1 MTGIEPAY
9 SAWEGRAYP
18 PVREEPRTRSYW
30 ASIVDSGWRSTGRP
44 RTTLAVMTPNLTM
57 PKYVD
62 GLNIVGQTVRVLCSF
77 TGRSVNRSR
86 SHLSVMGA
94 DSGCNSR

>member
-1 MTGIEPAY
+1 VWPTIFNP
-9 SAWEGRAYP
+9 
-18 PVREEPRTRSYW
+18 
-30 ASIVDSGWRSTGRP
+30 STYLGM
-44 RTTLAVMTPNLTM
+44 V
-57 PKYVD
+57 KYVD
-62 GLNIVGQTVRVLCSF
+62 GLNMVGHTVRVLCSL

>member
-1 MTGIEPAY
+1 
-9 SAWEGRAYP
+9 
-18 PVREEPRTRSYW
+18 
-30 ASIVDSGWRSTGRP
+30 
-44 RTTLAVMTPNLTM
+44 MTPNLTM

-62 GLNIVGQTVRVLCSF
+62 GLNIVGHTVRVLCSL

-86 SHLSVMGA
+86 SHLRVMGA